1 MKEIKLLN
9 ILFLF
14 SLILFTANSSE
25 ESEIHYVINATMN
38 GTVLPIDLSTENDY
52 VYFSFDFDE
61 HSKQVP
67 ASKDTAFFS
76 ISSETPYI
84 NDNSVTFLFSNK
96 NWSDITY
103 SEVKDLTWEKTNIV
117 YQEKSGMETKY
128 YFKFTR
134 PNEQFKS
141 LLLRVSNNQQKTG
154 FLTVENVSAIPL
166 GSNSG
171 IRNNYLS
178 NLKNLIKNSST
189 YINSNHSFSH
199 L

>member
-1 MKEIKLLN
+1 MSKLR
-9 ILFLF
+9 F
-14 SLILFTANSSE
+14 
-25 ESEIHYVINATMN
+25 
-38 GTVLPIDLSTENDY
+38 

-103 SEVKDLTWEKTNIV
+103 NEVKDLTWEKTNIV
-117 YQEKSGMETKY
+117 YQEKSGDETKY

-134 PNEQFKS
+134 SNEQFKS

-154 FLTVENVSAIPL
+154 YLTVENASAIPPKRD
-166 GSNSG
+166 SSSG
-171 IRNNYLS
+171 NIFLS
-178 NLKNLIKNSST
+178 KLICLFLLILN
-189 YINSNHSFSH
+189 IW
-199 L
+199 